1 MVKQIEFHEL
11 SNLLSSQEL
20 YHTNQMHHNISDDTH
35 SNNCQYCNDITCIN
49 LKVADENLNLELF
62 LAATIGWFR
71 ANPECNFQDLEL
83 YLRENDFNTY
93 LYPRKPITS
102 YNGYKYECIFC
113 CRPQKEAYQQVI
125 KEWGTYKKSF
135 KKLKYT
141 GSTILNK
148 SRISEIKGSVHFT
161 DQTKKDLDD
170 ISYNRKIAVV
180 TNIEPKIFIAD
191 MIEKLTEKYGQ
202 KPDKYIYDTAE
213 VDGSPIYGFMI
224 NNKLVS
230 EYGYIQR
237 PFSKDLPEFEVLKIM

>member
-1 MVKQIEFHEL
+1 MVKQIELHEL
-11 SNLLSSQEL
+11 SEEVTNLS
-20 YHTNQMHHNISDDTH
+20 NDTH
-35 SNNCQYCNDITCIN
+35 YNTCNDTHYNCNDIACIN
-49 LKVADENLNLELF
+49 LKVADQNLNLELF
-62 LAATIGWFR
+62 LAAAIGWFR

-83 YLRENDFNTY
+83 HLRENDFNTY
-93 LYPRKPITS
+93 LYPRIPIMP
-102 YNGYKYECIFC
+102 YDNHIYECIFC
-113 CRPQKEAYQQVI
+113 CRPQKEAYEQVI

-135 KKLKYT
+135 KRLKQT

-148 SRISEIKGSVHFT
+148 SKITEIKGNIHFT

-191 MIEKLTEKYGQ
+191 MIEKLTEKYNQ
-202 KPDKYIYDTAE
+202 KPVKHIYDTAD
-213 VDGSPIYGFMI
+213 DGAPIYAFTI